1 MDYKTSFANLS
12 VMYATIFDLK
22 IFENL
27 SLLFNVQMKSAEILA
42 SEHFDRIER
51 RVADSVQ
58 FRIQQEINLRDDE
71 IARLRSD
78 LRYLRGMAN
87 SVSDMTGQAL
97 VQRCGE
103 MKTWLAQARSRLELQ
118 KTELAI
124 EHAKKLREIEARHN
138 RELMEAQR
146 KLTERSKTEV
156 ISSVF
161 VRDIPETCSLSADKE
176 EQESISAANQ
186 ERANQLRQEIEEMKN
201 GLKSGSKILDDES
214 DEEEC
219 DDCEEVLARVRQ
231 WHTRKMEKLH
241 NEFRHETERARATE
255 AAIARAKID
264 YVIKLKNKR
273 ERNED
278 ASMTQRN
285 SKRSLSYSAITSGM
299 SGQVMAQLASLRAEN
314 TLLKA
319 EAARLKRRV
328 YGQDRT
334 RRARPI
340 V

>member
-1 MDYKTSFANLS
+1 MD
-12 VMYATIFDLK
+12 ATICDLK
-22 IFENL
+22 MFKNL

-97 VQRCGE
+97 AQRCGE

-118 KTELAI
+118 KAELAI
-124 EHAKKLREIEARHN
+124 EHARKLREIEARHN
-138 RELMEAQR
+138 RELTEAQH

-156 ISSVF
+156 SSSVL
-161 VRDIPETCSLSADKE
+161 VRDVPETWSVSADVE
-176 EQESISAANQ
+176 EQESISTANQ
-186 ERANQLRQEIEEMKN
+186 ERASQLRREIDEMKN
-201 GLKSGSKILDDES
+201 GLKNGSKMLDDES
-214 DEEEC
+214 DEEER

-231 WHTRKMEKLH
+231 WHARKMEKLH
-241 NEFRHETERARATE
+241 REFRHETERARATE
-255 AAIARAKID
+255 AAITRAKID
-264 YVIKLKNKR
+264 YVVKLKKQR

-278 ASMTQRN
+278 ASMRQRN
-285 SKRSLSYSAITSGM
+285 SKRSLSYSAVTSRTT
-299 SGQVMAQLASLRAEN
+299 GQVLAQLASLRAEN

-319 EAARLKRRV
+319 EASRLKRRV
-328 YGQDRT
+328 YGHDRT
-334 RRARPI
+334 VRARPT